1 MVKSNIKLLFIDD
14 DPDDR
19 ILTIREL
26 KKKFR
31 NIEILEVKNRKE
43 FEQALK
49 MDFDVVI
56 TDYRLSWSDGIKVLK
71 EIKKKKPHVPVLMFT
86 ASGNEEIA
94 VEAIKSG
101 LDDYILKSPEYL
113 GRLPYAVKSAI
124 EKKIKEIEVE
134 ELRKRIED
142 SEMMYRTLVENAND
156 GIAIVQEGRVKFLN
170 KRLAEM
176 WGGSVEEML
185 NTPFTDYVHPDEV
198 GKISEYYRKRLAGE
212 DVPSIYNSIFV
223 RKSGDIA
230 YVEVNASVIAYKGKP
245 AVLAIIRDVT
255 EKKELEEE
263 LNRKN
268 LWFRSL
274 VEHSADIMMVIDGG
288 GKINYISPSVERVAG
303 YKPEELQGKNV
314 FEFAYPD
321 DIEFISK
328 ELLYLL
334 EHPDEVKTIEFRA
347 IHKDGRIVPVE
358 ATGRNLLQNPAVEG
372 IVVNFRDITER
383 KEAERKIKE
392 SEEKYRKMF
401 EISPA
406 LLAILDEDGVFVEAN
421 PAMVRSLGLNPVG
434 KSIYDILPENLA
446 DERLR
451 KMREVIE
458 NNEMISFEDSR
469 EGREFYIIFVPIW
482 LKGKKYCMVI
492 AKEITEIKRMSKL
505 LRAVNEINK
514 HLIHEKDEFD
524 LIKSVSEELNSLE
537 YFLSWIGIKRGDIL
551 VTTSSIIENIRL
563 GGENVNCVTEVLE
576 SKTTVIR
583 EGENSKCEKC
593 EFYDRRRNLVRYTI
607 PMIANGKARG
617 AFVIYS
623 EKRIADDEFD
633 LLQTLANE
641 LAFTINTIELEK
653 AKLKAFEQKE
663 KNIENYAIIVDQIRN
678 PLNNII
684 GLVEMYI
691 DDEKLIEKI
700 LSEAEKING
709 LIKRLDEG
717 WLESEEVRNFLKK
730 YL

>member
-1 MVKSNIKLLFIDD
+1 
-14 DPDDR
+14 
-19 ILTIREL
+19 
-26 KKKFR
+26 
-31 NIEILEVKNRKE
+31 
-43 FEQALK
+43 
-49 MDFDVVI
+49 
-56 TDYRLSWSDGIKVLK
+56 
-71 EIKKKKPHVPVLMFT
+71 
-86 ASGNEEIA
+86 
-94 VEAIKSG
+94 
-101 LDDYILKSPEYL
+101 
-113 GRLPYAVKSAI
+113 VKSAI

-469 EGREFYIIFVPIW
+469 EGREFYNIFVPIW

-593 EFYDRRRNLVRYTI
+593 EFYDRHRNLVQYTI

-653 AKLKAFEQKE
+653 AKLKAFEQIE

>member
-469 EGREFYIIFVPIW
+469 EGREFYNIFVPIW

-593 EFYDRRRNLVRYTI
+593 EFYDRHRNLVRYTI

-623 EKRIADDEFD
+623 EKKIADDEFD

-653 AKLKAFEQKE
+653 AKLKAFEQIE

>member
-401 EISPA
+401 EISPV

-446 DERLR
+446 EERLR

-469 EGREFYIIFVPIW
+469 EGREFYNIFVPIW

-593 EFYDRRRNLVRYTI
+593 EFYDRHRNLVRYTI

-623 EKRIADDEFD
+623 EKKIADDEFD

-653 AKLKAFEQKE
+653 AKLKAFEQIE

>member
-401 EISPA
+401 EISPV

-469 EGREFYIIFVPIW
+469 EGREFYNIFVPIW

-593 EFYDRRRNLVRYTI
+593 EFYDRHRNLVRYTI

-623 EKRIADDEFD
+623 EKKIADDEFD

-653 AKLKAFEQKE
+653 AKLKAFEQIE

>member
-446 DERLR
+446 EERLR

-469 EGREFYIIFVPIW
+469 EGREFYNIFVPIW

-593 EFYDRRRNLVRYTI
+593 EFYDRHRNLVRYTI

-653 AKLKAFEQKE
+653 AKLKAFEQIE

>member
-653 AKLKAFEQKE
+653 AKLKAFEQIE

>member
-469 EGREFYIIFVPIW
+469 EGREFYNIFVPIW

-653 AKLKAFEQKE
+653 AKLKAFEQIE